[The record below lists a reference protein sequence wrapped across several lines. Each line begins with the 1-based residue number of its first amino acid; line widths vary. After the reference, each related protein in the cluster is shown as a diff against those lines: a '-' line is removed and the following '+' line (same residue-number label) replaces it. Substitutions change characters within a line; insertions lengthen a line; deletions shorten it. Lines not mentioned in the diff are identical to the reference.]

1 MLKRS
6 FAAGTIT
13 SLLLCAPCGL
23 FAQASPQDAAQH
35 HKKKPVEWTNDNIGN
50 LRSPADDYAIQEQQ
64 AQSQAA
70 KQSAAPDKA
79 ASNDGQADNSL
90 PPDLQ
95 PKTAAEADAMI
106 AREKTELAS
115 EKEYVAQTQKDLVT
129 APEAEKARLQWRV
142 QSRSQIIE
150 RIQHNIAALEELK
163 SALEKRGV
171 QADASSP
178 SQ

>member
-1 MLKRS
+1 MLKRY
-6 FAAGTIT
+6 FAAGTIA
-13 SLLLCAPCGL
+13 SLLLCTPCGL
-23 FAQASPQDAAQH
+23 FAQASPQDPAQH

-70 KQSAAPDKA
+70 KQSATPDKA
-79 ASNDGQADNSL
+79 TSNDGQADNAL

-95 PKTAAEADAMI
+95 PKTAAEADTMI
-106 AREKTELAS
+106 ARENAELAS
-115 EKEYVAQTQKDLVT
+115 EKEYVAQTQKDLAT

-142 QSRSQIIE
+142 QSRGQIIE
-150 RIQHNIAALEELK
+150 RIQHNIAALEKLK
-163 SALEKRGV
+163 SAFSKSGA